1 MDDVIFAHNGPY
13 RNICRHHYN
22 RHCVVVRSLTD
33 MALVH
38 RIGHVFQTKEAGPT
52 SPPVRARSEL
62 AIYHCLIELTLL
74 A

>member
-33 MALVH
+33 TALVH
-38 RIGHVFQTKEAGPT
+38 RIGHVVFQTKAGPT
-52 SPPVRARSEL
+52 SPPVQGPSLQSTIA
-62 AIYHCLIELTLL
+62 LL
-74 A
+74 N